1 MKYVKQ
7 MLIILFFCLAGE
19 LLALLPL
26 PIPAAVYGLVL
37 MLIALCTGMLKPD
50 AIKETSNFLIAVMPL
65 LFVAPAVGI
74 LAHWDII
81 APNLVPIS
89 VIMVVTTLLTFAAS
103 GLVTKWLSKKKGDCD
118 NG

>member
-37 MLIALCTGMLKPD
+37 MLIALCTGLLKSE
-50 AIKETSNFLIAVMPL
+50 AIQETSRFLISIMPL
-65 LFVAPAVGI
+65 LFVAPAVEI
-74 LAHWDII
+74 LAHWGVI
-81 APNLVPIS
+81 APNLVPIA
-89 VIMVVTTLLTFAAS
+89 VIIVVTTFLTFAAA
-103 GLVTKWLSKKKGDCD
+103 GLVTKWMLKKKGGRH